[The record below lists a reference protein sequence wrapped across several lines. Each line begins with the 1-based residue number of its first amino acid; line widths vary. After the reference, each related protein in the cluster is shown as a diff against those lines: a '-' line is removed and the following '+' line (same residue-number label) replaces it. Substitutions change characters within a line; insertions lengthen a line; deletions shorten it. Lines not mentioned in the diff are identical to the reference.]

1 MNSTKYPYGKT
12 ATIKVYDLATG
23 AFLRFERQ
31 GGMPEEVASQ
41 AELTIDA
48 DEIRER
54 VTRERAEAIRTC
66 ERDYEGV

>member
-1 MNSTKYPYGKT
+1 MNTKYPYGKT
-12 ATIKVYDLATG
+12 ATIKVYSLATG
-23 AFLRFERQ
+23 AFLRYERQ

-41 AELTIDA
+41 AELLIDG

-54 VTRERAEAIRTC
+54 VATERLNAIATV